1 MFLSLMD
8 FSLVDLLY
16 QALAV
21 GIPEL
26 VISMLFPHAV
36 ESSLNVKLSR
46 FLHVLLTVLESLN
59 FL

>member
-1 MFLSLMD
+1 MD

-21 GIPEL
+21 GTLES

-36 ESSLNVKLSR
+36 ESFLDVKLSR
-46 FLHVLLTVLESLN
+46 LLHVLLTVLESLN

>member
-26 VISMLFPHAV
+26 VISMLFPNV
-36 ESSLNVKLSR
+36 VDSSFDVKFNRL
-46 FLHVLLTVLESLN
+46 LHVLLTVLESLN